1 MLRLLPQTLFLIG
14 LLVLAQNSLT
24 AQNAWI
30 RLLPTPNLA
39 AYLTFSN
46 PTDKPVRL
54 LGVSTPVALKAEF
67 HETKTLPASDHNA
80 HGPAT
85 TMHNAHGPA
94 TTMAPLEDVVVPA
107 KGKLEFKPG
116 GKHIMLLGVKR
127 TLKEGE
133 KVPLVFRLEGG
144 KSLSV
149 QAVVKA
155 Q

>member
-1 MLRLLPQTLFLIG
+1 MKALRLLPHALFLLG
-14 LLVLAQNSLT
+14 LLALAQNSLT
-24 AQNAWI
+24 AQDAWI
-30 RLLPTPNLA
+30 RLLPTPTLA
-39 AYLTFSN
+39 AYLTLSN
-46 PTDKPVRL
+46 PTDKPIRV

-67 HETKTLPASDHNA
+67 HETMTMSSTG
-80 HGPAT
+80 HGGHGET
-85 TMHNAHGPA
+85 TMV
-94 TTMAPLEDVVVPA
+94 PLREVIVPA
-107 KGKLEFKPG
+107 RGKLEFKPG

-144 KSLSV
+144 KSLTV

>member
-1 MLRLLPQTLFLIG
+1 MKALRLLPHALFLLG

-24 AQNAWI
+24 AQDAWI
-30 RLLPTPNLA
+30 RLLPTPTLA
-39 AYLTFSN
+39 AYLTLSN
-46 PTDKPVRL
+46 PTDKPIRV

-67 HETKTLPASDHNA
+67 HETRTVSSTDHGG
-80 HGPAT
+80 HDET
-85 TMHNAHGPA
+85 TMV
-94 TTMAPLEDVVVPA
+94 PLREVIVPA
-107 KGKLEFKPG
+107 RGKLEFKPG

-144 KSLSV
+144 KSLTV

-155 Q
+155 QWRE

>member
-1 MLRLLPQTLFLIG
+1 MKVLRLLPHTLFLLG

-24 AQNAWI
+24 AQNAWV

-80 HGPAT
+80 HGQTT
-85 TMHNAHGPA
+85 TMV
-94 TTMAPLEDVVVPA
+94 PLKDVVVPA

-144 KSLSV
+144 KSITV

>member
-1 MLRLLPQTLFLIG
+1 MKVLRLLPHTLFLLG

-24 AQNAWI
+24 AQNAWV

-67 HETKTLPASDHNA
+67 HETKTLPASGHDA

-85 TMHNAHGPA
+85 TML
-94 TTMAPLEDVVVPA
+94 PLKDVVVPA
-107 KGKLEFKPG
+107 RGKLEFKPG

-144 KSLSV
+144 KSLTV
-149 QAVVKA
+149 QAVVRA

>member
-1 MLRLLPQTLFLIG
+1 MKALRLLPHALFLLG

-24 AQNAWI
+24 AQDAWI
-30 RLLPTPNLA
+30 RLLPTPTLA
-39 AYLTFSN
+39 AYLTLSN
-46 PTDKPVRL
+46 PTDKPIRV

-67 HETKTLPASDHNA
+67 HETMTMSSTG
-80 HGPAT
+80 HGGHGET
-85 TMHNAHGPA
+85 TMV
-94 TTMAPLEDVVVPA
+94 PLREVIVPA
-107 KGKLEFKPG
+107 RGKLEFKPG

-144 KSLSV
+144 KSLTV

-155 Q
+155 QWRE